1 MLNFVQCIKLYT
13 KLLKFTNLAAI
24 YFTMKNLYRSTLFV
38 SAIAI
43 SAGALSSCTGN
54 NKSNHENTAVVQ
66 KDSLTDYVAQRLP
79 IYERVK
85 LTTNINGLSVND
97 RKILPLLIQAA
108 EIMDQLYWKQAY
120 PQRDSL
126 LATIK
131 DEKTRDFVNI
141 NYGPWDR
148 LNNDKPFVEGVGP
161 KPEGAFFYPKGI
173 TKEAIE
179 KSDLKDKFGAYS
191 VVQKDSTGKLSTVPY
206 HVLFAAE
213 LQKASSLL
221 KQAALIAEDAG
232 LKKYLNLR
240 ADALVTDNFTASDY
254 AWLDMKTNGLDIII
268 GPIENYEDKLF
279 NARTSYEAYVLI
291 KDKEWSK
298 RLAKY
303 VKMLPELQKNLPV
316 AAKYKTETPGTD
328 SELNAYDVVYYAGDC
343 NAGSKTIAVNLPND
357 EKIQQEKGTRRSQ
370 LKNAMQAKFDKIL
383 VPISKE
389 LIEADQQQYIKFDA
403 FFANVMFHEVAH
415 GLGIKKTITGKGF
428 VRAALKEQYSW
439 LEEGKADIL
448 GLYMV
453 TGLLKKG
460 ELQGDIKD
468 YYTTFMAGILRSVR
482 FGVSEAHGKANMQ
495 CFNYFQ
501 EKGAFERTPKGTYKV
516 NFEKFASAMND
527 LSAFILTLQGNG
539 DKAAVEKAQ
548 KEKAVIHPTLQT
560 DLDRLTKKNIPVDV
574 VFEQGVDVL
583 GVK

>member
-1 MLNFVQCIKLYT
+1 
-13 KLLKFTNLAAI
+13 
-24 YFTMKNLYRSTLFV
+24 MKNIYKSSLFL
-38 SAIAI
+38 SAIAVSTGFF
-43 SAGALSSCTGN
+43 SACT
-54 NKSNHENTAVVQ
+54 NTSKPTEDKAVVVQ
-66 KDSLTDYVAQRLP
+66 KDSLVDYVAQRLP

-85 LTTNINGLSVND
+85 LSTNINQLSVND

-148 LNNDKPFVEGVGP
+148 LNNEKPFVTGVGK
-161 KPEGAFFYPKGI
+161 KPEGASFYPYGI

-191 VVQKDSTGKLSTVPY
+191 VIQKDSSGKLSTVPY
-206 HVLFAAE
+206 HILYASE
-213 LQKASSLL
+213 LQRASSLL

-279 NARTSYEAYVLI
+279 NARTSYEAYVLV

-303 VKMLPELQKNLPV
+303 VKMLPDLQKNLPV

-370 LKNAMQAKFDKIL
+370 LKNAMKAKFDKIL
-383 VPISKE
+383 LPISKE

-428 VRAALKEQYSW
+428 VREALKEQYSW

-453 TGLLKKG
+453 TGLIKKG

-495 CFNYFQ
+495 CFNYFK
-501 EKGAFERTPKGTYKV
+501 EKGAFERTAKGTYKV
-516 NFEKFASAMND
+516 NFDKFATAMND
-527 LSAFILTLQGNG
+527 LSSFIITLQGNG
-539 DKAAVEKAQ
+539 DKIAVEKAQ
-548 KEKAVIHPTLQT
+548 KTMAIIPAELKA
-560 DLDRLTKKNIPVDV
+560 DLDRLTKKNIPVDL

-583 GVK
+583 GMK

>member
-1 MLNFVQCIKLYT
+1 
-13 KLLKFTNLAAI
+13 
-24 YFTMKNLYRSTLFV
+24 MKNLYKTKILLPAIALSATLF
-38 SAIAI
+38 SACNNANPP
-43 SAGALSSCTGN
+43 AGDKA
-54 NKSNHENTAVVQ
+54 AVVIQ
-66 KDSLTDYVAQRLP
+66 KDSLTEYVAQRLP

-85 LTTNINGLSVND
+85 LTTNINQLSVND
-97 RKILPLLIQAA
+97 RKVLPLLIQAA
-108 EIMDQLYWKQAY
+108 EIMDELYWKQAY

-148 LNNDKPFVEGVGP
+148 LNNDKPFVAGVGV
-161 KPEGAFFYPKGI
+161 KPEGASFYPYGI
-173 TKEAIE
+173 TKEEIE
-179 KSDLKDKFGAYS
+179 KSTLPDKFGAYS
-191 VVQKDSTGKLSTVPY
+191 VIKKDSTGKLSTVPY

-240 ADALVTDNFTASDY
+240 ADALVSDNFTASDY

-279 NARTSYEAYVLI
+279 NARTSYESYVLI
-291 KDKEWSK
+291 KDAAWSK

-316 AAKYKTETPGTD
+316 AAKYKAETPGTD

-370 LKNAMQAKFDKIL
+370 LKNAMQAKFEKIL
-383 VPISKE
+383 MPISKE
-389 LIEADQQQYIKFDA
+389 LIDAEQQKYIKFDA

-482 FGVSEAHGKANMQ
+482 FGASEAHGKANMQ
-495 CFNYFQ
+495 CFNYFK
-501 EKGAFERTPKGTYKV
+501 EKGAFERTPQGTYKV
-516 NFEKFASAMND
+516 NFDKFASTMND
-527 LSAFILTLQGNG
+527 LSAFIITLQGNG
-539 DKAAVEKAQ
+539 DKIAVEKAQ
-548 KEKAVIHPTLQT
+548 KEKANISSELQK
-560 DLDRLTKKNIPVDV
+560 DLDRLTRKNIPVDL

>member
-1 MLNFVQCIKLYT
+1 MNKLYKST
-13 KLLKFTNLAAI
+13 I
-24 YFTMKNLYRSTLFV
+24 YFSLAITGTLF
-38 SAIAI
+38 
-43 SAGALSSCTGN
+43 LSGCTGDT
-54 NKSNHENTAVVQ
+54 KSNTDNGTVVER
-66 KDSLTDYVAQRLP
+66 DSLNEYVAQRLP

-85 LTTNINGLSVND
+85 LTSNINNLSVND

-108 EIMDQLYWKQAY
+108 EIMDELYWKQAY

-126 LATIK
+126 MATIK
-131 DEKTRDFVNI
+131 DEKTREFVNI

-148 LNNDKPFVEGVGP
+148 LNNEKPFVAGVGA
-161 KPEGAFFYPKGI
+161 KPEGASFYPYGI
-173 TKEAIE
+173 TKEEIE
-179 KSDLKDKFGAYS
+179 KSDLKDKYGAYS
-191 VVQKDSTGKLSTVPY
+191 VIQKDTAGKLTTVPY

-389 LIEADQQQYIKFDA
+389 LIDADQQKYIKFDA

-415 GLGIKKTITGKGF
+415 GLGIKKTVTGKGF
-428 VRAALKEQYSW
+428 VREALKEQYSW
-439 LEEGKADIL
+439 LEEGKADVL

-460 ELQGDIKD
+460 ELSGYIKD

-501 EKGAFERTPKGTYKV
+501 EKGAFERTDKGTYKV
-516 NFEKFASAMND
+516 NYEKFATAMNE
-527 LSAFILTLQGNG
+527 LSAFIITLQGNG
-539 DKAAVEKAQ
+539 DKVAVEKAQ
-548 KEKAVIHPTLQT
+548 KEKAVISSELQK
-560 DLDRLTKKNIPVDV
+560 DLDRLTRKNIPVDV

>member
-1 MLNFVQCIKLYT
+1 MKKLY
-13 KLLKFTNLAAI
+13 KPI
-24 YFTMKNLYRSTLFV
+24 LFV
-38 SAIAI
+38 SAIAC
-43 SAGALSSCTGN
+43 STSLFTACT
-54 NKSNHENTAVVQ
+54 NTGKPTEEKVTVVQ
-66 KDSLTDYVAQRLP
+66 KDSLTDYVANRLP

-85 LTTNINGLSVND
+85 LSTNLNQLSVND

-108 EIMDQLYWKQAY
+108 EIMDELYWKQAY

-131 DEKTRDFVNI
+131 DEKTREFVNI

-148 LNNDKPFVEGVGP
+148 LNNDKPFVAGIGN
-161 KPEGAFFYPKGI
+161 KPEGASFYPYGT
-173 TKEAIE
+173 TKEEIE
-179 KSDLKDKFGAYS
+179 KAELTDKYGAYS
-191 VVQKDSTGKLSTVPY
+191 VVKKDSIGKFITVPY
-206 HVLFAAE
+206 HVLFASE
-213 LQKASSLL
+213 LQRASSLL

-240 ADALVTDNFTASDY
+240 ADALVTDKFTASDY

-303 VKMLPELQKNLPV
+303 VKLLPELQKNLPV
-316 AAKYKTETPGTD
+316 PAKYKTETPGTD

-383 VPISKE
+383 LPISKE
-389 LIEADQQQYIKFDA
+389 LIDADQQQYIKFDA

-415 GLGIKKTITGKGF
+415 GLGIKKTVTGKGF
-428 VRAALKEQYSW
+428 VREALKEQYSW

-460 ELQGDIKD
+460 ELQGDIKN

-495 CFNYFQ
+495 CFNYFA
-501 EKGAFERTPKGTYKV
+501 EKGAFERTSKGTYKV
-516 NFEKFASAMND
+516 NFEKFASAMNE
-527 LSAFILTLQGNG
+527 LSAFIITLQGNG
-539 DKAAVEKAQ
+539 DKAAVEKTQ
-548 KEKAVIHPTLQT
+548 KEKAVISATLQQ
-560 DLDRLTKKNIPVDV
+560 DLDRLTRKNIPVDV